1 MRVYSEAGRIY
12 IYNVIIITRRNDNAQ
27 TQEALFVIG
36 TLLEVGYYLYIKAIM
51 RHTGLSSYGEGIL
64 DNIGVNH

>member
-27 TQEALFVIG
+27 TREALFVIG

-51 RHTGLSSYGEGIL
+51 RHTGLSSYREGIL